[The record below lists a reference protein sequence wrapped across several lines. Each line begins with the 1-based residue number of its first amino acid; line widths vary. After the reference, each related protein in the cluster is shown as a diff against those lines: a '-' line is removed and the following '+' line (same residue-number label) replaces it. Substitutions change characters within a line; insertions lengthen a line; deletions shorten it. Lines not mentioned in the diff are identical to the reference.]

1 MQGIPGFLI
10 GPVPGFSVG
19 QLEAWNILNLVNED
33 SNKSLIPQPVIKAVR
48 THQKGEL
55 QYCIIGPSSKSPE
68 KIISDLS
75 SQGEGQMHLTQ
86 LRAYKATAFFTRDK
100 K

>member
-1 MQGIPGFLI
+1 MQAIPGFRI

-19 QLEAWNILNLVNED
+19 QLEAWNILSLVYED
-33 SNKSLIPQPVIKAVR
+33 ANKSLIPRPVIKALR

-55 QYCIIGPSSKSPE
+55 KYCITGPSSKSPE

-75 SQGEGQMHLTQ
+75 SQGERQMHLMQ
-86 LRAYKATAFFTRDK
+86 
-100 K
+100 